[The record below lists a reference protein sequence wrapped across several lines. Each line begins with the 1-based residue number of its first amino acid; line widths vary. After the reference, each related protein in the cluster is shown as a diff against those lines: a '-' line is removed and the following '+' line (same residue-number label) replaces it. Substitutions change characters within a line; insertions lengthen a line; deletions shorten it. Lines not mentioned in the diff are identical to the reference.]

1 MVERILG
8 KDEVPS
14 STLGDGSKSFHT
26 FSRALSSAGSERLPY
41 KQRVGGSNP
50 SAPTRHDLYLF
61 WRFHLAVRIPASHA
75 GYTGSSPVGATSL
88 LYGVMVAREI
98 LVLLVWVRVL
108 VQQH

>member
-1 MVERILG
+1 MMVGDHLCNRQFGRLAQLVQSVCLTSRGSGVRI
-8 KDEVPS
+8 P
-14 STLGDGSKSFHT
+14 
-26 FSRALSSAGSERLPY
+26 
-41 KQRVGGSNP
+41 QRPPV
-50 SAPTRHDLYLF
+50 TIFIYLF

>member
-1 MVERILG
+1 MV
-8 KDEVPS
+8 
-14 STLGDGSKSFHT
+14 GDHLCNRQF
-26 FSRALSSAGSERLPY
+26 RALSSAGSERLPY

-50 SAPTRHDLYLF
+50 SAPTRYDLYLF

>member
-1 MVERILG
+1 MVVDHLCNRQ
-8 KDEVPS
+8 
-14 STLGDGSKSFHT
+14 F
-26 FSRALSSAGSERLPY
+26 RALSSAGSERLPY

>member
-1 MVERILG
+1 MRSRVQLSVTAQKI
-8 KDEVPS
+8 
-14 STLGDGSKSFHT
+14 
-26 FSRALSSAGSERLPY
+26 SRALSSAGSERLPY

>member
-14 STLGDGSKSFHT
+14 STLGDGSKK
-26 FSRALSSAGSERLPY
+26 RALSSAGSERLPY

-108 VQQH
+108 VQQQ